1 MMVSQCLVTP
11 MVKKTTTTGGHRRG
25 RGSLDLVSREVVDVK
40 ILDSRP
46 GALFNC

>member
-11 MVKKTTTTGGHRRG
+11 MVKKTTMTGGHGRG
-25 RGSLDLVSREVVDVK
+25 RGSLDLVSREVVDVTV
-40 ILDSRP
+40 LDSRP